1 MAGLPRDVQ
10 HPNPMEAITTIPAA
24 AAGWAGL
31 GRAGEQQEWVPYG
44 HHLHR
49 RVFFFPFKS
58 MLHSWLLS
66 QHGCIAG
73 IPELLAGS
81 GGRRG
86 LPGSLSTRCNFTTRM
101 EVESSLAN

>member
-1 MAGLPRDVQ
+1 MDAVAR
-10 HPNPMEAITTIPAA
+10 IPAA
-24 AAGWAGL
+24 AAGWAGQGL
-31 GRAGEQQEWVPYG
+31 TGEQQEWVPYG

-49 RVFFFPFKS
+49 RVVFFPSKS

-81 GGRRG
+81 KGRRG
-86 LPGSLSTRCNFTTRM
+86 LPGSLATRCNFATGL
-101 EVESSLAN
+101 EVGEQPG